1 MIRVMYGGMSP
12 NITFYIVSLVVPSVM
27 ERVTVNSLAS
37 PPPGGSTSTST
48 TNTPPSETEV
58 PGLTLG
64 RATTVDVE
72 CSIS

>member
-12 NITFYIVSLVVPSVM
+12 NITFYIVLLVVPSVM
-27 ERVTVNSLAS
+27 ARVTVKSLAS
-37 PPPGGSTSTST
+37 PPGGGSTSTST
-48 TNTPPSETEV
+48 SNVPPSETEV

-72 CSIS
+72 CSMS